1 MTTLNTRSK
10 VLLLFFAISA
20 ICTVGACHYGPVVSS
35 FPPAH
40 SYKGAEA
47 DIVTNM
53 KRHFTA
59 ELIEVRDSG
68 LVLLADAKLE
78 LFSYTSIQS
87 LKVTGMNKRLEI
99 GGRRIPSPEDRG
111 KLRLVS
117 RFPQGLTPE
126 LLTKLL
132 DTYGQTELAAG
143 NP

>member
-1 MTTLNTRSK
+1 
-10 VLLLFFAISA
+10 
-20 ICTVGACHYGPVVSS
+20 
-35 FPPAH
+35 
-40 SYKGAEA
+40 
-47 DIVTNM
+47 
-53 KRHFTA
+53 
-59 ELIEVRDSG
+59 
-68 LVLLADAKLE
+68 
-78 LFSYTSIQS
+78 
-87 LKVTGMNKRLEI
+87 MNKRLEI